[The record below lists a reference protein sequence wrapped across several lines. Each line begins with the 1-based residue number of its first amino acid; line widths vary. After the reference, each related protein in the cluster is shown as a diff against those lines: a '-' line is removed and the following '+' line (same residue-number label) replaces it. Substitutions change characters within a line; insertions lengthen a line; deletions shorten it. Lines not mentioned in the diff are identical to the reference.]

1 MKSRIVLLGALA
13 LVVSLSA
20 GCATKKYVRKTVDER
35 LQPVENKVTELEETS
50 RRNTQDIK
58 ALDTRLTAAVD
69 DARSRADR
77 AQASADQ
84 ASQRALQ
91 AQEGVESVR
100 QTEKR
105 DVAALDDKIG
115 NLDNYRAATT
125 VTVLFGV
132 NRSDLTTQ
140 GKADLDA
147 LAAQVKDGKG
157 YLIEIQGFT
166 DSTGS
171 SAANRA
177 LSQKRADAVRAYL
190 AEQHN
195 VPIFRMS
202 MLGLGDA
209 RPVGTN
215 KSRSGRAQNRR
226 VEVRLLVNSVTGTV
240 KTNG

>member
-1 MKSRIVLLGALA
+1 MKPRKMLLAMLVLLVLFA
-13 LVVSLSA
+13 A

-77 AQASADQ
+77 AQTSADQ

-105 DVAALDDKIG
+105 DVAALNDKIG
-115 NLDNYRAATT
+115 DLDNYRAATT
-125 VTVLFGV
+125 VTVLFKV
-132 NRSDLTTQ
+132 NRSDLTAQ
-140 GKADLDA
+140 GKTDLDA

-195 VPIFRMS
+195 IPIFRMS

-215 KSRSGRAQNRR
+215 KNRSGRAQNRR